1 MAKSFFATYLTGDA
15 QLDKKL
21 ERLQEKVRKKVTR
34 SAMGKAG
41 TVLKKAIAK
50 RAPVGKTKAL
60 KKSIGASTK
69 ISKNFKS
76 GVDFQGLRVGP
87 NVGKTNKTDDD
98 GNIKPRTKSAP
109 HAHLVIL
116 GTKSRRITGKKRG
129 IENTPNVGQ
138 PTGKIDGND
147 FVLKAASSAMPQA
160 IRKLKDSLYKGIEKE
175 ANK

>member
-1 MAKSFFATYLTGDA
+1 MAKSVFATHLTGKRR
-15 QLDKKL
+15 LDRKLKKL
-21 ERLQEKVRKKVTR
+21 QDKTR
-34 SAMGKAG
+34 AKIMRSSMGKAG

-50 RAPVGKTKAL
+50 RAPVGETKDL
-60 KKSIGASTK
+60 KRSIGASTK
-69 ISKNFKS
+69 RKKGGKTSA
-76 GVDFQGLRVGP
+76 DFQGLRVGP

-116 GTKSRRITGKKRG
+116 GTKRREITGKKRG

-138 PTGKIDGND
+138 PTGRMKKND
-147 FVLKAASSAMPQA
+147 FVRKAAKSNMRAA
-160 IRKLKDSLYKGIEKE
+160 IRKLRTSVLQGIQKE

>member
-1 MAKSFFATYLTGDA
+1 MAKSFFATYLTGDV
-15 QLDKKL
+15 QLDRKL
-21 ERLQEKVRKKVTR
+21 EQLQEKTRKKITR

-41 TVLKKAIAK
+41 TVLKKAIAAK
-50 RAPVGKTKAL
+50 APVGKTKSL

-76 GVDFQGLRVGP
+76 GIDFQGLRVGP

-116 GTKSRRITGKKRG
+116 GTKHRKITGKKRG
-129 IENTPNVGQ
+129 PENTPNVGQ
-138 PTGKIDGND
+138 PTGKVDGND
-147 FVLKAASSAMPQA
+147 FVRTAARTAMPQA
-160 IRKLKDSLYKGIEKE
+160 MRKLKDSLFKGIQKE